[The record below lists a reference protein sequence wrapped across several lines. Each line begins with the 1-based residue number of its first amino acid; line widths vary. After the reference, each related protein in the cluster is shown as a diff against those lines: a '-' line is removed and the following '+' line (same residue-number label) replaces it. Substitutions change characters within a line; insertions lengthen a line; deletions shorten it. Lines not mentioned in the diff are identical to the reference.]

1 MRNAAHDSIC
11 ACSIDEVCDAVLHRY
26 AEAAEIGEGL
36 AQRALDAL
44 GASVTGD
51 GPVIVNPTARARAGL
66 VEIIVPGTEER
77 PGAQILNERAAEREV
92 TELDLSTMAA
102 VVVRELK
109 HNRRI
114 EAIAL
119 VSVETGE
126 ELWRAERER
135 DGSMLT
141 AGTRAEL
148 DELAA
153 SGTGMVRIRIRTQ
166 PTQKLLVRESGI
178 AAHSWRTWKPAP
190 LDVEPVV
197 AEARSLSNGLL
208 RVEVASDGTWSVNGL
223 AGFGRLVRGGD
234 VGDTYNWCPP
244 DNDVEIDAPE
254 RVEVAVEEQGPL
266 RARLRIASVH
276 RWPSHDGGPLVDV
289 DVTTTLELQAGEQL
303 LRVTTEWDNRC
314 RDQRVRAWFPA
325 PVADRWLARGV
336 LVRGRRTRPVR

>member
-1 MRNAAHDSIC
+1 
-11 ACSIDEVCDAVLHRY
+11 
-26 AEAAEIGEGL
+26 
-36 AQRALDAL
+36 
-44 GASVTGD
+44 
-51 GPVIVNPTARARAGL
+51 
-66 VEIIVPGTEER
+66 
-77 PGAQILNERAAEREV
+77 
-92 TELDLSTMAA
+92 MAA

-289 DVTTTLELQAGEQL
+289 DITTTLELQAGEQL

-314 RDQRVRAWFPA
+314 RDQRVRAWFPV
-325 PVADRWLARGV
+325 PLADRSLPRGV
-336 LVRGRRTRPVR
+336 LVRGRRTRPDR